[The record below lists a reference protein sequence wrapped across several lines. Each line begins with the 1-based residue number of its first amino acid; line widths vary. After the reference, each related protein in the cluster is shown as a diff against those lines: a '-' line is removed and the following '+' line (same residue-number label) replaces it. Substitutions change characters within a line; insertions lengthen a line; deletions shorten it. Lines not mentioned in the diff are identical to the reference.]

1 MSRVIFT
8 IEYEVKP
15 EKRDEYLTIAKEL
28 KNIVKAEGLDEY
40 TIFENCKK
48 TNVFE
53 EKYFF
58 VDEQAYEEFDDI
70 EDERIDILTNKLSD
84 MIKETT
90 TKYSVMKEVFE
101 I

>member
-15 EKRDEYLTIAKEL
+15 EKREEFLTVAREL
-28 KNIVKAEGLDEY
+28 THIVKAEGLTEY
-40 TIFENCKK
+40 SIYENAKK
-48 TNVFE
+48 NNVFE

-70 EDERIDILTNKLSD
+70 EDERFDILTNKLSD
-84 MIKETT
+84 MVVEKT
-90 TKYSVMKEVFE
+90 TKYSVMREVL
-101 I
+101 